1 MTANLSSFSAN
12 FERYLS
18 FKIETDG
25 IGNGIGNSE
34 KNHFSGIAKY
44 SNKISRKSKAR
55 GSFCPIFHFGPN

>member
-34 KNHFSGIAKY
+34 KKHFSGIAKY
-44 SNKISRKSKAR
+44 SNKIS
-55 GSFCPIFHFGPN
+55 